1 MAYTNHI
8 LLWGLYRMI
17 RFAILTI
24 SDKAA
29 AGLREDA
36 SGPALA
42 SFIQAYGMVCH
53 MAVLPDEQA
62 MIEQALRAL
71 CDQDQADVILTTGGT
86 GFAPRDVT
94 PEATAAVCT
103 RMAPGLGEAMR
114 TASLAIT
121 PHAVLSRAIAG
132 IRQRSVIINLP
143 GSPKAAVECVSV
155 IAEVFTHMVETLR
168 GQAYECGR

>member
-1 MAYTNHI
+1 
-8 LLWGLYRMI
+8 MI

-24 SDKAA
+24 SDKAST
-29 AGLREDA
+29 GEREDA

-42 SFIQAYGMVCH
+42 AFVQAYGTVCH
-53 MAVLPDEQA
+53 QAILPDEQA
-62 MIEQALRAL
+62 QIECALRTL
-71 CDQDQADVILTTGGT
+71 CDQEQADVILTTGGT

-94 PEATAAVCT
+94 PEATTAVCT

-114 TASLAIT
+114 AASLAMT
-121 PHAVLSRAIAG
+121 PHAVLSRAVAG
-132 IRQRSVIINLP
+132 IRARTVIINLP

-155 IAEVFTHMVETLR
+155 IAEAFAHMVETLR

>member
-1 MAYTNHI
+1 
-8 LLWGLYRMI
+8 MI

-42 SFIQAYGMVCH
+42 SFVQAYGTVCH

-62 MIEQALRAL
+62 RIEQALRTL
-71 CDQDQADVILTTGGT
+71 CDQDRADVILTTGGT

-114 TASLAIT
+114 AASLAIT

-143 GSPKAAVECVSV
+143 GSPKAAIECIRV
-155 IAEVFTHMVETLR
+155 IAGTFTHMVETLR

>member
-1 MAYTNHI
+1 
-8 LLWGLYRMI
+8 MI

-42 SFIQAYGMVCH
+42 SFIQAYGMVGH

-62 MIEQALRAL
+62 MIEQARRAL